1 MHTKKD
7 IIALGRRV
15 LTTRPP
21 DGIQPNQAHPT
32 LPMVF

>member
-15 LTTRPP
+15 LTTCPP
-21 DGIQPNQAHPT
+21 NGIQPNQAHPT
-32 LPMVF
+32 LPMVC